1 MKEQFKLL
9 ENLKT
14 QLEALEK
21 GLKDEIEIWVDL
33 PAHFNDQTSEKE
45 GLEIPLKLGVYE
57 LSHSESTED
66 EIDQKEIFKKT
77 ESIKTPLRLRIY
89 PEDCERL
96 YRAEK
101 ISVRR
106 FFPPQEIIESLGLN
120 SNGYNKKGIKMT
132 VYPLYQQNG
141 IMAQEIT
148 ISRKRIY
155 IKVTEYSEDV
165 NQGNIL
171 RPHVAF
177 VNDSF
182 EKNFTRSE
190 SWRKLKNLALESKGT
205 SETLIPNFGKIFLKV
220 SSDPEKILYRYS
232 PFESPKDPSQSIT
245 KKGFDSAWQR
255 KKSQKPS

>member
-33 PAHFNDQTSEKE
+33 PAHFNDQTSEEE
-45 GLEIPLKLGVYE
+45 GLEIPLKLGIYE

-66 EIDQKEIFKKT
+66 EIDQKEILKKT

-89 PEDCERL
+89 PEDCERR

-120 SNGYNKKGIKMT
+120 SNGFNKEGVRMT

-141 IMAQEIT
+141 IMTQEIT

-155 IKVTEYSEDV
+155 MKVTEYSEDV

-171 RPHVAF
+171 RPHFAF
-177 VNDSF
+177 VNYSIA
-182 EKNFTRSE
+182 KNFPDQNLGGIE
-190 SWRKLKNLALESKGT
+190 DLALESKGT
-205 SETLIPNFGKIFLKV
+205 SETFIPNFGKIFLKAFQ
-220 SSDPEKILYRYS
+220 ILKKFCINI
-232 PFESPKDPSQSIT
+232 PFESPKTPQASL
-245 KKGFDSAWQR
+245 R
-255 KKSQKPS
+255 KVLTVLGKEKAQKPS